1 MGLRGAQSPCFSQLW
16 LQNKTFPNF
25 LFVYYLLIYIFII
38 FNTWKTHVSWTENQR
53 FGPQRALQG
62 L

>member
-1 MGLRGAQSPCFSQLW
+1 MGLRGTQSPCFSQLW
-16 LQNKTFPNF
+16 LQNKMFPNF
-25 LFVYYLLIYIFII
+25 LFIILIYIFII

-53 FGPQRALQG
+53 VGPQCALQG